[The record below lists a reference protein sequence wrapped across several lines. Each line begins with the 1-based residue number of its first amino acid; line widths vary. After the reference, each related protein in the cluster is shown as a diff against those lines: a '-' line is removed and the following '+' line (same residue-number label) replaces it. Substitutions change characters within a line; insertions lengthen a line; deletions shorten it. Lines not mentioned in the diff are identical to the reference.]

1 MVEVE
6 MYIPGTGTHETNLLN
21 KSSSKGW
28 DLVGLVAGAIDVDST
43 AALAVAALR
52 VAVDHSAPALLR

>member
-1 MVEVE
+1 MD
-6 MYIPGTGTHETNLLN
+6 IPGTHENNLLN

-28 DLVGLVAGAIDVDST
+28 DLVGLVAGAMDVDST
-43 AALAVAALR
+43 AVAVAALR

>member
-6 MYIPGTGTHETNLLN
+6 MYIPGTHETNLLN
-21 KSSSKGW
+21 KSNSKGW
-28 DLVGLVAGAIDVDST
+28 DLVGLVAGAMDVDST

>member
-1 MVEVE
+1 MD
-6 MYIPGTGTHETNLLN
+6 IPGTHENNLLN

-28 DLVGLVAGAIDVDST
+28 DLVGLVAGAMDVDAT
-43 AALAVAALR
+43 AVLAAALR

>member
-6 MYIPGTGTHETNLLN
+6 MYIPGTHETNLLN

-28 DLVGLVAGAIDVDST
+28 DLVGLVAGAMDVDST

-52 VAVDHSAPALLR
+52 VAVDRSAPALLR

>member
-1 MVEVE
+1 
-6 MYIPGTGTHETNLLN
+6 MYIPGTHETNLLN

-28 DLVGLVAGAIDVDST
+28 DLVGLVAGAMDVDST